1 MIKIRKNQRVPQSL
15 ITTKK
20 YDGEDV
26 KRQLLSDQDSK
37 CYLCER
43 LLGTDFEI
51 EHFAGR
57 EGNLIN
63 DWNNLLLSCGYCNGK
78 KSNNYNNLLNPL
90 HNNIEEKIQQ
100 RLNISTKKVDFYSAE
115 SSEEIESLKSLLGSI
130 FNGVGKM
137 RKIKE
142 ENFYKYFI
150 SKIDYFNELL
160 LQYINDKTTE
170 NRDKVLGELGIDREF
185 LGFKYWIIK
194 DNNVEEFYD
203 DIVWN
208 KR

>member
-1 MIKIRKNQRVPQSL
+1 MIKIRKSQRAPQSL
-15 ITTKK
+15 TTTKK

-63 DWNNLLLSCGYCNGK
+63 DWNNLLLSCGYCNRK

-137 RKIKE
+137 RKEKE
-142 ENFYKYFI
+142 KIFYEDFV

>member
-1 MIKIRKNQRVPQSL
+1 MIKIRKSHGAPQSL
-15 ITTKK
+15 TTTKK

-57 EGNLIN
+57 ESNLIN
-63 DWNNLLLSCGYCNGK
+63 DWNNLLLSCGYCNRK

-90 HNNIEEKIQQ
+90 YNNIEEKIQQ

-137 RKIKE
+137 RKEKE
-142 ENFYKYFI
+142 KIFYEDFV

-194 DNNVEEFYD
+194 DNKVEEFYD

>member
-1 MIKIRKNQRVPQSL
+1 MIKIRKNQRAPQSL
-15 ITTKK
+15 TTTKK

-63 DWNNLLLSCGYCNGK
+63 DWNNLLLSCGYCNRK

-137 RKIKE
+137 RKEKE
-142 ENFYKYFI
+142 KIFYEDFV

-194 DNNVEEFYD
+194 DNKVEEFYD

>member
-1 MIKIRKNQRVPQSL
+1 MIKIRKSHGAPQSL
-15 ITTKK
+15 TTTKK

-26 KRQLLSDQDSK
+26 KEQLLSDQDSK

-43 LLGTDFEI
+43 LLVTDFEI

-63 DWNNLLLSCGYCNGK
+63 DWNNLLLSCGYCNRK

-137 RKIKE
+137 RKEKE
-142 ENFYKYFI
+142 ENFYKYFV
-150 SKIDYFNELL
+150 SKIDYFNQLL

-203 DIVWN
+203 YIVWN

>member
-1 MIKIRKNQRVPQSL
+1 MIRIRKSQGIPQSL
-15 ITTKK
+15 ATTKA

-26 KRQLLSDQDSK
+26 KRQLLLDQDSK

-63 DWNNLLLSCGYCNGK
+63 DWNNLLLSCGYCNRK
-78 KSNNYNNLLNPL
+78 K
-90 HNNIEEKIQQ
+90 
-100 RLNISTKKVDFYSAE
+100 
-115 SSEEIESLKSLLGSI
+115 
-130 FNGVGKM
+130 FNGVGTM
-137 RKIKE
+137 RKAKE
-142 ENFYKYFI
+142 DVFYKYFI

-160 LQYINDKTTE
+160 LQYITDKTLE
-170 NRDKVLGELGIDREF
+170 NRDKVLGELGVDREF

>member
-1 MIKIRKNQRVPQSL
+1 MIKIRKSQRAPQSL
-15 ITTKK
+15 TTTKK

-63 DWNNLLLSCGYCNGK
+63 DWNNLLLSCGYCNRK

-100 RLNISTKKVDFYSAE
+100 RLNISTKKIDFYSAE

-137 RKIKE
+137 RKEKE
-142 ENFYKYFI
+142 KIFYEDFV

>member
-1 MIKIRKNQRVPQSL
+1 MIKIRKSQGIPRSL
-15 ITTKK
+15 ATTKA

-26 KRQLLSDQDSK
+26 KRQLLLDQDSK

-63 DWNNLLLSCGYCNGK
+63 DWNNLLLSCGYCNKK
-78 KSNNYNNLLNPL
+78 KSNNYNNLLDPL

-115 SSEEIESLKSLLGSI
+115 NSEEIESLKSLLGSI
-130 FNGVGKM
+130 FNGVGTM
-137 RKIKE
+137 RKAKE
-142 ENFYKYFI
+142 DVFYKYFI

-160 LQYINDKTTE
+160 LQYINDKTEE
-170 NRDKVLGELGIDREF
+170 NRDKVLGELGVDREF

>member
-1 MIKIRKNQRVPQSL
+1 MIKIRKSHGAPQSL
-15 ITTKK
+15 TTTKK

-63 DWNNLLLSCGYCNGK
+63 DWNNLLLSCGYCNRK

-137 RKIKE
+137 RKEKE
-142 ENFYKYFI
+142 KIFYEDFV

>member
-1 MIKIRKNQRVPQSL
+1 MIKIRKSQRAPQSL
-15 ITTKK
+15 TTTKK

-63 DWNNLLLSCGYCNGK
+63 DWNNLLLSCGYCNRK

-100 RLNISTKKVDFYSAE
+100 RLNISTKKVDFDSAE

-194 DNNVEEFYD
+194 DNKVEEFYD

>member
-1 MIKIRKNQRVPQSL
+1 M
-15 ITTKK
+15 
-20 YDGEDV
+20 
-26 KRQLLSDQDSK
+26 
-37 CYLCER
+37 
-43 LLGTDFEI
+43 
-51 EHFAGR
+51 
-57 EGNLIN
+57 
-63 DWNNLLLSCGYCNGK
+63 
-78 KSNNYNNLLNPL
+78 

-100 RLNISTKKVDFYSAE
+100 RLNISTKKVDFYSSE
-115 SSEEIESLKSLLGSI
+115 SNEEVESLKSLLGSI

-160 LQYINDKTTE
+160 LQYINDKTIE
-170 NRDKVLGELGIDREF
+170 NRDKVLGELGVDREF

>member
-1 MIKIRKNQRVPQSL
+1 MIKIRKSQRAPQSL
-15 ITTKK
+15 TTTKA
-20 YDGEDV
+20 YYGEDV

-63 DWNNLLLSCGYCNGK
+63 DWNNLLLSCGYCNRK

-90 HNNIEEKIQQ
+90 NNNIEEKIQQ

-137 RKIKE
+137 RKVKE

>member
-15 ITTKK
+15 TTTKK

-63 DWNNLLLSCGYCNGK
+63 DWNNLLLSCGYCNRK

-90 HNNIEEKIQQ
+90 HNKIEEKIQQ

-137 RKIKE
+137 RKEKE
-142 ENFYKYFI
+142 KIFYEDFV

-160 LQYINDKTTE
+160 LQYINDKTSE

>member
-15 ITTKK
+15 TTTKK

-57 EGNLIN
+57 EGILIN
-63 DWNNLLLSCGYCNGK
+63 DWNNLLLSCGYCNRK

-90 HNNIEEKIQQ
+90 HNKIEEKIQQ

-137 RKIKE
+137 RKEKE
-142 ENFYKYFI
+142 KIFYEDFV

-160 LQYINDKTTE
+160 LQYINDKTSE

>member
-1 MIKIRKNQRVPQSL
+1 MIKIRKSHGAPQSL
-15 ITTKK
+15 TTTKK

-57 EGNLIN
+57 ESNLIN
-63 DWNNLLLSCGYCNGK
+63 DWNNLLLSCGYCNRK

-90 HNNIEEKIQQ
+90 YNNIEEKIQQ

-137 RKIKE
+137 RKEKE
-142 ENFYKYFI
+142 KIFYEDFV

>member
-1 MIKIRKNQRVPQSL
+1 MIKIRKSHGAPQSL
-15 ITTKK
+15 TTTKK

-43 LLGTDFEI
+43 LLVTDFEI

-63 DWNNLLLSCGYCNGK
+63 DWNNLLLSCGYCNRK

-137 RKIKE
+137 RKEKE
-142 ENFYKYFI
+142 ENFYKYFV
-150 SKIDYFNELL
+150 SKIDYFNQLL

-170 NRDKVLGELGIDREF
+170 NRDKVLRELDIDREF

-208 KR
+208 K

>member
-1 MIKIRKNQRVPQSL
+1 MIKIRKSHGAPRSL
-15 ITTKK
+15 TTTKA
-20 YDGEDV
+20 YGGEDV

-57 EGNLIN
+57 EGNLID
-63 DWNNLLLSCGYCNGK
+63 DWNNLLLSCGYCNRK
-78 KSNNYNNLLNPL
+78 KSDNYNNLLNPL

-100 RLNISTKKVDFYSAE
+100 RLNIRTKKVDFYSAE
-115 SSEEIESLKSLLGSI
+115 SNEEIESLKSLLGSI

-137 RKIKE
+137 RKVKE
-142 ENFYKYFI
+142 ENFYKDFV

-170 NRDKVLGELGIDREF
+170 NRNKVLGELGIDREF

-194 DNNVEEFYD
+194 DNSMEEFYD
-203 DIVWN
+203 DIIWN

>member
-1 MIKIRKNQRVPQSL
+1 MIKIRKNQRAPQSL
-15 ITTKK
+15 TTTKK

-57 EGNLIN
+57 EGDLIN
-63 DWNNLLLSCGYCNGK
+63 DWNNLLLSCGYCNRK

-100 RLNISTKKVDFYSAE
+100 RLNISTKKVDFDSAE
-115 SSEEIESLKSLLGSI
+115 SSEEIESLKSLLRSI

-137 RKIKE
+137 RKEKE
-142 ENFYKYFI
+142 KIFYEDFV

-203 DIVWN
+203 YIVWN